1 MTDYEVVD
9 KVSRET
15 GEHLDGT
22 DAITALGPEGETVF
36 VLEVVDE

>member
-15 GEHLDGT
+15 GAHLEDT

-36 VLEVVDE
+36 VLEAADE